1 MPKANL
7 SGKSKATMAGGR
19 RVKKGQAFKKK
30 KTSIDQALPLIND
43 VNIETEEIVSTRN
56 TITHAELNV
65 SKRATRSTAA
75 TKLKTARQ
83 PNSNA
88 NIRSRGQLK
97 QVRRNGSK
105 RT

>member
-7 SGKSKATMAGGR
+7 TGKTKATMAGGK
-19 RVKKGQAFKKK
+19 RVKKGQTFQKT
-30 KTSIDQALPLIND
+30 KTSNGQALPLMND
-43 VNIETEEIVSTRN
+43 VQIDSEEIVSSRTKTTN
-56 TITHAELNV
+56 AELNV
-65 SKRATRSTAA
+65 SQRVTRSTMAA
-75 TKLKTARQ
+75 KLKPARK
-83 PNSNA
+83 PNA